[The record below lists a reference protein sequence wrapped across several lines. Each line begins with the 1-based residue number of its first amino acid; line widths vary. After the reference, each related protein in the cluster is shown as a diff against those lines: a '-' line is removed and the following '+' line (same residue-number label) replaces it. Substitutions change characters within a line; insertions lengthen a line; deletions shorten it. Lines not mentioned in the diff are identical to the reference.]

1 MTFFV
6 ENFYE
11 LGSYHDSDGDSI
23 GFYAVELS
31 KESTRDRARTMQR
44 NLIASVMKNRRN
56 AALVA
61 FYEQNM
67 EDWRFSHVS
76 IEYEFDDRGLKE
88 KLTSPIRHSFLVGPN
103 EPNHTCQQ
111 QFKDILVNEE
121 NILLE
126 EINDAF
132 RKGITIWHDHSKIGD
147 YSVSNTIVS

>member
-1 MTFFV
+1 MNISTAKIVLDTTFKSSFDMDNFEYFLTELFDKSDIKARNSTQFIKKEFKSFV

-61 FYEQNM
+61 FYEPNSD
-67 EDWRFSHVS
+67 DWRFSFVKVGYELNEKG
-76 IEYEFDDRGLKE
+76 IEE
-88 KLTSPIRHSFLVGPN
+88 KLSSPKRHSFLVGR
-103 EPNHTCQQ
+103 
-111 QFKDILVNEE
+111 I
-121 NILLE
+121 
-126 EINDAF
+126 
-132 RKGITIWHDHSKIGD
+132 
-147 YSVSNTIVS
+147 